1 MFPNICISQIFDV
14 NIQHRN
20 DRDGTDS
27 YNTMRV
33 NKDCERDPNE
43 LPGMDLNSSPSGWGG
58 SSAYINVDTFA
69 SIGPEWIQIG
79 PCGTN

>member
-1 MFPNICISQIFDV
+1 MSTFSTEMIEMALTLMT
-14 NIQHRN
+14 R
-20 DRDGTDS
+20 
-27 YNTMRV
+27 MRI
-33 NKDCERDPNE
+33 NEDCERDPNE

-69 SIGPEWIQIG
+69 YIGPEWIQIG